1 MDVETG
7 PGTSATELARRL
19 AAGEV
24 DALAVTEACLAVIE
38 AREPAVQAWHYLD
51 PEHARAQARALDA
64 HRKAGKPIGPLH
76 GLPVGIKDIIDVA
89 GMPTEHGTPLCAG
102 HRPRR
107 DAWLTARLRAA
118 GAVVMGKTVTT
129 ELAVYSPDKTRNPHD
144 PTRTPGGSSS
154 GSAAAVAA
162 GMVPLAVGTQTNGSV
177 VRPAAFCGVVGYKPS
192 FGWIPRTGV
201 LEQSPTLDHI
211 GVFAR
216 SVADAAL
223 LTDVLVG
230 HDPDDAATTP
240 RPHPRLA
247 ETAAAAPPLE
257 PLVAVVRT
265 ARWGDVDGDAAAGFD
280 ELVASLGGG
289 VEAVELPEPFDR
301 VWDLHRAVMLPDLA
315 VSFAGLELRGAD
327 QLSQRL
333 KAMLAEGRALP
344 APDYAAAVRGRERY
358 AAGIDELFERFDVI
372 VTPAVRGEAPE
383 GLGATGDP
391 VFCTPWTYLGL
402 PAVTLPLLVGANGLP
417 IGVQLV
423 GRRDDDA
430 RLLRTARWLV
440 ERLREASSDA

>member
-1 MDVETG
+1 MDGETAA
-7 PGTSATELARRL
+7 GTSASELARRL

-24 DALAVTEACLAVIE
+24 DALAVTDACLEVIA
-38 AREPAVQAWHYLD
+38 AREGEVQAWQYLD

-144 PTRTPGGSSS
+144 PSRTPGGSSS

-216 SVADAAL
+216 SVEDAAL
-223 LTDVLVG
+223 LADVLVG
-230 HDPDDAATTP
+230 HDPADPATTP

-247 ETAAAAPPLE
+247 ATAAAPPPVE
-257 PLVAVVRT
+257 PAVAVVRT
-265 ARWGDVDGDAAAGFD
+265 ARWGDGEPDMAAGF
-280 ELVASLGGG
+280 EEVVARLGGDAET
-289 VEAVELPEPFDR
+289 VDLPPPLDR
-301 VWDLHRAVMLPDLA
+301 IWDLHGAVMLPDLA
-315 VSFAGLELRGAD
+315 VSFAALEARGAD
-327 QLSQRL
+327 QLSDRL
-333 KAMLAEGRALP
+333 KEMMAAGRALP
-344 APDYAAAVRGRERY
+344 ASDYAAAVRGRERY
-358 AAGIDELFERFDVI
+358 AAGVDEIFERFDVLLA
-372 VTPAVRGEAPE
+372 PAVRGEAPV

-402 PAVTLPLLVGANGLP
+402 PALTLPLLVGRNGLP

-423 GRRDDDA
+423 GRRDDDG
-430 RLLRTARWLV
+430 RLLRAARRLV
-440 ERLREASSDA
+440 DRLRETASHA